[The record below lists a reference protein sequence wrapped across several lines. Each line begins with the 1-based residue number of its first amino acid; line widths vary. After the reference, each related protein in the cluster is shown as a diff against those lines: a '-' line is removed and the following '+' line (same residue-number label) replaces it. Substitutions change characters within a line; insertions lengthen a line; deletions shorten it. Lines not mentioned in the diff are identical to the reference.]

1 MNDHIETH
9 KYSIRMESNTKA
21 LVRINLTHVLLKFFK
36 FHIWSITKS
45 LIARNFRFSYQ
56 VNYKSFSL

>member
-9 KYSIRMESNTKA
+9 EYSIHMESNTKA
-21 LVRINLTHVLLKFFK
+21 LVRINLTHVLLKFFQ

-45 LIARNFRFSYQ
+45 LIPKNFKIVVPS
-56 VNYKSFSL
+56 KL